1 MGQSSGLKADGIFV
15 IFLSQDGF
23 ESGCSERNS

>member
-1 MGQSSGLKADGIFV
+1 MRQIVIKAAGIYV

-23 ESGCSERNS
+23 ESGCSEGKS